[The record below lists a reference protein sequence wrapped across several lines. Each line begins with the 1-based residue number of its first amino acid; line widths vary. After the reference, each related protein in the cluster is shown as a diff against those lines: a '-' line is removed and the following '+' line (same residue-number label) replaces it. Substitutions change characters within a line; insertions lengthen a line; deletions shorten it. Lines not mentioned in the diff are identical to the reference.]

1 MIARLPGNVPL
12 VVFNIS
18 SVDVNVDFNQ
28 IKVWDNGILTN
39 CTSSFRTG
47 FQGLIA
53 SVLSRCG
60 FNVCVVLQSA
70 AKHKRGYYITKR
82 SRKPVFM
89 H

>member
-12 VVFNIS
+12 VVLNVS

-28 IKVWDNGILTN
+28 IKVWDNDILTN

-47 FQGLIA
+47 FQGLIV
-53 SVLSRCG
+53 SVLARCG
-60 FNVCVVLQSA
+60 FNVCVVSA
-70 AKHKRGYYITKR
+70 AKQKRGYYITKR